1 MGTSLFRFLW
11 EYQQKQPQAKVI
23 SLLDDSEAVRCLAQ
37 ATVSLT
43 SI

>member
-1 MGTSLFRFLW
+1 LCK
-11 EYQQKQPQAKVI
+11 YQQNRPHPKVT

-43 SI
+43 ST